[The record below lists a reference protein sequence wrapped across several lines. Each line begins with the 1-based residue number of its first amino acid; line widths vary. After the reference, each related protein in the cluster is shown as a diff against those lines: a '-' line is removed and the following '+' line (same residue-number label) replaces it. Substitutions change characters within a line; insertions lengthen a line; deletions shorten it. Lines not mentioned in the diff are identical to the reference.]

1 MARVYY
7 VDVAIPSDRKKRR
20 NKTHA
25 AFDGDRVFR
34 VKRLTEL
41 KDAVEVFIDAL
52 FPQVYDEILEL
63 LRKGVKIY
71 LLKDTTTLKKLREK
85 NGFKKS
91 DEIDAKLLKMIP
103 RSRFKQLTPQ
113 GSKFAKANRRV

>member
-1 MARVYY
+1 MNPRICSKRVMWMARVYY

-20 NKTHA
+20 NKTYA

-34 VKRLTEL
+34 VKRPTEL

-85 NGFKKS
+85 NGS
-91 DEIDAKLLKMIP
+91 
-103 RSRFKQLTPQ
+103 RSLMRLTRN
-113 GSKFAKANRRV
+113 F